1 MPVYHFTVHAYRSWR
16 PDHPRGYVQRDK
28 GYLPSD
34 PNMADRYDERAGQE
48 PNRFDDRTVQE
59 VLVIGCIDICRR
71 RGWRLHG
78 VATDPTHLHWLVSWP
93 GFTEWGEVLQVTKN
107 VLALLLN
114 RVTEQK
120 GRRWFVRNG
129 SRKRVA
135 DRGHLD
141 YLLGRYLPD
150 HRGPFWR
157 EGHAV
162 PDDRYGIFG
171 S

>member
-28 GYLPSD
+28 GYLPPD

-48 PNRFDDRTVQE
+48 PNRFDEQIVQE
-59 VLVIGCIDICRR
+59 VLVIGCIDVCRR

-78 VATDPTHLHWLVSWP
+78 VATDPTHLHWVVSWRE
-93 GFTEWGEVLQVTKN
+93 FVEWGKVLQVTKN

-114 RVTEQK
+114 RVTGQA
-120 GRRWFVRNG
+120 GRRWFVRDG
-129 SRKRVA
+129 SRRRVA
-135 DRGHLD
+135 DRDHLD

-150 HRGPFWR
+150 HRGLFWR
-157 EGHAV
+157 EGTPV
-162 PDDRYGIFG
+162 PEDRYGIFG